1 MGKKNG
7 WIKYLGFGIVFG
19 AIFEMLGLGISS
31 GVVGA
36 MCVLFIDS
44 IYTDKR
50 SKHNAEEYGNLL

>member
-1 MGKKNG
+1 MGNKNG

-44 IYTDKR
+44 MHTDKR
-50 SKHNAEEYGNLL
+50 SKDNAKEDGNLL

>member
-1 MGKKNG
+1 MGNKNG

-19 AIFEMLGLGISS
+19 VIFEMLGLGISS

-44 IYTDKR
+44 ICIDKR
-50 SKHNAEEYGNLL
+50 AKDNAKEYENLL

>member
-1 MGKKNG
+1 MENKNG
-7 WIKYLGFGIVFG
+7 WIKYLGFGIIFG

-44 IYTDKR
+44 ICIDKR
-50 SKHNAEEYGNLL
+50 SKDNAK